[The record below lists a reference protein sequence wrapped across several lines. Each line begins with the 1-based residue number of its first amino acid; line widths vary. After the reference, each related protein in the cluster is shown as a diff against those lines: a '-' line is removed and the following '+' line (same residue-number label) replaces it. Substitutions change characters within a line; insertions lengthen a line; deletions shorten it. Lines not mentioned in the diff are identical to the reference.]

1 MVRRK
6 KPDGDVNKLSRKPR
20 GEGSVFQRENDGRW
34 VASVPLGNGKKKQEY
49 YDTRAQA
56 ERARRK
62 MLHDLEQGKMLTTQ
76 DHTLEDY
83 LVYWLGVR
91 QSSLKLTT
99 YSMYRRYLLSYVVPI
114 LGHVKL
120 RKLSGDMFQSLY
132 TELEEDDFSPNTV
145 RLVHSIAKKAL
156 NDAVRWKKIVFNP
169 VKDADPPKHRKR
181 AMTVLDLDQAKKLIE
196 CAGSV
201 RMECL
206 LHVALLGLRRGEL
219 LALRWCD
226 VDLEKSELRV
236 ERALSYVPNPDT
248 GHCEFFVTDPKT
260 EAGRRVV
267 SLPRFVVD
275 ALRKYREYQRA
286 LRARSSRWQDKDV
299 VFSTGDGGYMEP
311 QNVYAAFKVL
321 LKEAGLPDIR
331 FHDLRH
337 SAISIWLAMGI
348 NLKVVQELVGH
359 SDIRVTMNIY
369 GHAFPGMH
377 GGAMDDFDR
386 RFRGPGGE

>member
-1 MVRRK
+1 MVRQK
-6 KPDGDVNKLSRKPR
+6 KSDGDVNKQPRKPR

-62 MLHDLEQGKMLTTQ
+62 MLHDLEEGKMLTTQ
-76 DHTLEDY
+76 DQTLEDY
-83 LVYWLGVR
+83 LVYWLGIR
-91 QSSLKLTT
+91 QSSLKLST
-99 YSMYRRYLLSYVVPI
+99 YSMYRRYLLSYVVPV
-114 LGHVKL
+114 LGHVRL
-120 RKLSGDMFQSLY
+120 RKLSGDMFQALY

-145 RLVHSIAKKAL
+145 RLVHGITKKAL

-169 VKDADPPKHRKR
+169 VKDADPPKYRKR
-181 AMTVLDLDQAKKLIE
+181 AMTVLNLSQAKKLIE
-196 CAGSV
+196 SARSV

-226 VDLEKSELRV
+226 VDLEKAELRV
-236 ERALSYVPNPDT
+236 EHALSYIPNPDT
-248 GHCEFFVTDPKT
+248 GHCEFFITDPKT

-275 ALRKYREYQRA
+275 ALRGYREYQLA
-286 LRARSSRWQDKDV
+286 LRARSSRWQDQDV
-299 VFSTGDGGYMEP
+299 VFSTSDGGYMEP

-386 RFRGPGGE
+386 RFRDTDGE